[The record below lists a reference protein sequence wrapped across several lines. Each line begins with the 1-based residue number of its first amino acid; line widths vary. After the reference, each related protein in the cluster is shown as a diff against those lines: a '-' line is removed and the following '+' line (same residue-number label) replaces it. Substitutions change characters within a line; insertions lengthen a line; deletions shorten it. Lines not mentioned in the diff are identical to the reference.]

1 VAWEF
6 TKAIGEQSWLSYG
19 KARVAYGEAGQEPLP
34 YLTSQTF
41 TSGIVGGI
49 SQGTGN
55 TPTQNG
61 LGGLVT
67 RSELRPAQALK
78 PERSK
83 EFEAGVD
90 LGFFKDKADASVTWY
105 NKKSSDIIL
114 LQPLNPSIGF
124 FQQGAN
130 AATMQNRGW
139 EVSLNVRPL
148 QKADYG
154 WEVGLQWARNRN
166 TVLSLGGEQFISIG
180 DFNNQVAMVG
190 QPIGVYLGTGFL
202 RCGVSADNNPV
213 TGTTATD
220 TTLGQVC
227 ATAKAPKGALYI
239 GPNGYPQVDQTPRIV
254 QDPNYDWTGSIRST
268 LRYRKVQVSGLLD
281 VRHGGQIWNGAKGAL
296 WSYGTSGETAQRAA
310 CTNRNNPASCT
321 GNPKTFGSGGWF
333 DGPVAG
339 PGAGQSVAIGEYWYR
354 NVAAC
359 PFIGIDEPC
368 IEDAGFVKLREV
380 SVSYTLDAPWVQ
392 RSLGFSSI
400 DLRVTGRNLKTWTNY
415 TGYDPESNLGGV
427 ISSNA
432 GAGGVD
438 YFNNPQTRSFVFSV
452 TLNH

>member
-1 VAWEF
+1 
-6 TKAIGEQSWLSYG
+6 
-19 KARVAYGEAGQEPLP
+19 
-34 YLTSQTF
+34 
-41 TSGIVGGI
+41 
-49 SQGTGN
+49 
-55 TPTQNG
+55 
-61 LGGLVT
+61 
-67 RSELRPAQALK
+67 
-78 PERSK
+78 
-83 EFEAGVD
+83 
-90 LGFFKDKADASVTWY
+90 
-105 NKKSSDIIL
+105 
-114 LQPLNPSIGF
+114 
-124 FQQGAN
+124 
-130 AATMQNRGW
+130 
-139 EVSLNVRPL
+139 
-148 QKADYG
+148 
-154 WEVGLQWARNRN
+154 
-166 TVLSLGGEQFISIG
+166 
-180 DFNNQVAMVG
+180 
-190 QPIGVYLGTGFL
+190 
-202 RCGVSADNNPV
+202 
-213 TGTTATD
+213 
-220 TTLGQVC
+220 
-227 ATAKAPKGALYI
+227 
-239 GPNGYPQVDQTPRIV
+239 
-254 QDPNYDWTGSIRST
+254 
-268 LRYRKVQVSGLLD
+268 LD